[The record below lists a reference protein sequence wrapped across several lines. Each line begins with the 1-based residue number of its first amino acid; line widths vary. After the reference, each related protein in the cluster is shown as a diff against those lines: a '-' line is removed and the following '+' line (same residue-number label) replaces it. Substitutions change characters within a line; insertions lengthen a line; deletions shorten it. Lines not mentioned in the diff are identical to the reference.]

1 MAKCV
6 YRNNPL
12 IEVIIQFRFPKL
24 LTLVSND
31 PIDFQESIRDEF
43 PYYQLT
49 IENQQEI
56 SLSVNDNNPVASINQ
71 RALEKNHSF
80 VSSDGQYKIN
90 LTSSFI
96 SISTVNYTKWEDMK
110 GRFSKPLEAFESIY
124 KPQFYER
131 IGLRYIDAYS
141 RAKLHLEGTM
151 WRDLIESNWLGPLA
165 LIDESKVVLA
175 GNDIEYI
182 MDDGISRAKIH
193 CGLGSLNDNPETVFI
208 IDSDFIHIS
217 TIGLSKKSV
226 VLEYLHDN
234 AKKFIESAIT
244 KKLHE
249 AMIPEYE

>member
-110 GRFSKPLEAFESIY
+110 GRFSNPLEAFESIY

-182 MDDGISRAKIH
+182 INVNKKGTAVSKEKTNDTSKI
-193 CGLGSLNDNPETVFI
+193 VI
-208 IDSDFIHIS
+208 I
-217 TIGLSKKSV
+217 TLIGLIIAGLVYVIFKDDEEEKKKS
-226 VLEYLHDN
+226 
-234 AKKFIESAIT
+234 K
-244 KKLHE
+244 
-249 AMIPEYE
+249 

>member
-80 VSSDGQYKIN
+80 VSSDG
-90 LTSSFI
+90 
-96 SISTVNYTKWEDMK
+96 
-110 GRFSKPLEAFESIY
+110 
-124 KPQFYER
+124 
-131 IGLRYIDAYS
+131 
-141 RAKLHLEGTM
+141 
-151 WRDLIESNWLGPLA
+151 WRG
-165 LIDESKVVLA
+165 
-175 GNDIEYI
+175 
-182 MDDGISRAKIH
+182 
-193 CGLGSLNDNPETVFI
+193 
-208 IDSDFIHIS
+208 
-217 TIGLSKKSV
+217 
-226 VLEYLHDN
+226 
-234 AKKFIESAIT
+234 
-244 KKLHE
+244 
-249 AMIPEYE
+249 